1 MWGCCS
7 GRRGRI
13 PPEEPVHS
21 RLPHSLDG
29 RIKLST
35 NDFVQAPEPPA
46 ERAAALRPIAERLLS
61 ARSVI
66 LTTHVNADG
75 DGVGSQVAVAAWLA
89 EAGVRATIVNPTPY
103 PSALRFLIDREEMV
117 ADFGTAEAAV
127 ALSDADLVLVLDTSE
142 PNRL

>member
-1 MWGCCS
+1 LLGRGPPCRSAGRGDGAGHAPDLASGARVGNRSGGSEVVRVLIDGGLVPPQVDFRTALLLPSTVCPQRTCRRGRCGDLVRRQRGTPAPHPEGPAVWGCCS

-46 ERAAALRPIAERLLS
+46 ERAA
-61 ARSVI
+61 
-66 LTTHVNADG
+66 
-75 DGVGSQVAVAAWLA
+75 
-89 EAGVRATIVNPTPY
+89 
-103 PSALRFLIDREEMV
+103 
-117 ADFGTAEAAV
+117 
-127 ALSDADLVLVLDTSE
+127 
-142 PNRL
+142 